1 MFKAIILSKE
11 VNWQKKRRKDKT
23 KKFGVGIKMW
33 EQLKRGEEFQRR
45 TEWKRN
51 EKLIMKG
58 AREKISNET
67 KTNETIEV

>member
-1 MFKAIILSKE
+1 
-11 VNWQKKRRKDKT
+11 
-23 KKFGVGIKMW
+23 MW

-58 AREKISNET
+58 APEKISNET
-67 KTNETIEV
+67 KRNETIEV